1 MSRVIQIDEHAP
13 PAVKEALDSGDLSI
27 NQGYNI
33 TRQVQ
38 ELPEEQRE
46 EAAAQAVELEKAKKE
61 IKALDAEANRR
72 GKIAGLFCKA
82 FEKAVLLTP
91 TEENVRIWTE

>member
-1 MSRVIQIDEHAP
+1 MAANTSASSRASLMLSSIS
-13 PAVKEALDSGDLSI
+13 SGVMRVHCVHIRTI

-38 ELPEEQRE
+38 ELPEEQRD

-61 IKALDAEANRR
+61 IQQADVESNRR
-72 GKIAGLFCKA
+72 HKIAGLFCKA
-82 FEKAVLLTP
+82 FERAA
-91 TEENVRIWTE
+91 RA